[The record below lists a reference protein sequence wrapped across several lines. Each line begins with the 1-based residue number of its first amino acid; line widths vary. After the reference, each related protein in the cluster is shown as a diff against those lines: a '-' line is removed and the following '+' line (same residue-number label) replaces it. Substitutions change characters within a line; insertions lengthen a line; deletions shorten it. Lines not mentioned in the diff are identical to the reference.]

1 VFWNLARNAIQAMP
15 DGGALTVSMAR
26 TIEGIEVTFEDTGSG
41 MGSEEVESF
50 FQPYV
55 SGSARGTGM
64 GLAVVHRILTRHE
77 VNIEVE
83 SEVGKGT
90 RFLLAFPSVVDV
102 EPDDQLV
109 LPGGE
114 PSSSDE
120 EMQ

>member
-1 VFWNLARNAIQAMP
+1 MSVVDPAQIRQVFWNLARNAIQAMP
-15 DGGALTVSMAR
+15 AGGALTVSMAR

-55 SGSARGTGM
+55 SGSTRGTGM

-83 SEVGKGT
+83 SEVGEGT

-109 LPGGE
+109 L
-114 PSSSDE
+114 
-120 EMQ
+120 